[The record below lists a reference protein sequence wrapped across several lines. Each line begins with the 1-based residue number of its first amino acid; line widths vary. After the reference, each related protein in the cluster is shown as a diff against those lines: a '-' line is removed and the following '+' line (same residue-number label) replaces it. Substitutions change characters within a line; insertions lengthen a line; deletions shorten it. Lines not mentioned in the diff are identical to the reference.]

1 MTTPPSVLRDFRT
14 RAAYSEA
21 AGIHRIVPAG
31 VAVPRSPEELQA
43 LVRWATAAGTTLVPR
58 GAGSAMPGNAVG
70 AGIVVDLNQGFRY
83 LDVDPGARV
92 ARTGA
97 SVTWAALAA
106 AARAHGLRLPP
117 DPSSGA
123 FATAGGMV
131 ATNAAGPRSVCYG
144 SVRPWVAGLEV
155 VGADGEARWIRRG
168 AGSREPGAGLP
179 FRLDDP
185 GRRLVAE
192 RFPRTRKNS
201 MGYALDAFAASGDE
215 VDLFVGAEGTLGV
228 VMAVEWRLDPIPP
241 HRAGAAL
248 GFATLDGL
256 QEAVTFLVTLRPAA
270 VELMDE
276 TLLRFV
282 IEDGGTVPPGL
293 AALLLVEFERD
304 TAAAAR
310 GAVADAVRGLRAL
323 TSHVETAPDAAGLPA
338 LWRVRTLASPALAR
352 LPETR
357 RSLQVIED
365 GCVPL
370 DRLGAYLAGVRD
382 AADRLGIVVALFG
395 HAGDGHV
402 HVNALPDITRPGW
415 REAVRML
422 YDAVSDLVIHLG
434 GTPAGEHGAGRLRAG
449 LVERL
454 YGAEIVARFRAV
466 KRAYDPG
473 GVFNPD
479 VILPADDWEPLAGMK
494 IGPAAAPIPDD
505 IAARLRDLERTGA
518 WQTPK
523 TELAR

>member
-1 MTTPPSVLRDFRT
+1 MTTPPAVLSDIRT

-31 VAVPRSPEELQA
+31 VAVPRSPDDVRA
-43 LVRWATAAGTTLVPR
+43 LVRWAAESGTPLVPR
-58 GAGSAMPGNAVG
+58 GAGSALPGSAVG
-70 AGIVVDLNQGFRY
+70 SGIVVDLSQGFHRV
-83 LDVDPGARV
+83 DVDPGGRRAL
-92 ARTGA
+92 TGA
-97 SVTWAALAA
+97 SVTWAALTA
-106 AARAHGLRLPP
+106 AAREHGLRVPP

-123 FATAGGMV
+123 FATAGGMA
-131 ATNAAGPRSVCYG
+131 ATNAAGPRSVRYG
-144 SVRPWVAGLEV
+144 SVRRWITGLEV
-155 VGADGEARWIRRG
+155 TGADGATRWVRRG
-168 AGSREPGAGLP
+168 AGSGER
-179 FRLDDP
+179 FDLDPDA
-185 GRRLVAE
+185 RRLVSAA
-192 RFPRTRKNS
+192 FPRTRKNS
-201 MGYALDAFAASGDE
+201 MGYALDAFADSGDE

-228 VMAVEWRLDPIPP
+228 VTAVEWRLAPIPP
-241 HRAGAAL
+241 HRAGATL
-248 GFATLDGL
+248 GFATLDAL
-256 QEAVTFLVTLRPAA
+256 QQAVAFLVTLGPSA

-282 IEDGGTVPPGL
+282 VEGGGAVAPGL

-310 GAVADAVRGLRAL
+310 GAVADAVRGLRPL
-323 TSHVETAPDAAGLPA
+323 TSHVETAPDAAGLTA
-338 LWRVRTLASPALAR
+338 LWQVRTLASPALAR

-382 AADRLGIVVALFG
+382 AADRLDIAVALFG

-402 HVNALPDITRPGW
+402 HVNALPDVTRAGW
-415 REAVRML
+415 REAVRAL
-422 YDAVSDLVIHLG
+422 YDTVSDLVIRLG

-449 LVERL
+449 LLERL
-454 YGAEIVARFRAV
+454 YGADIVARFRAV
-466 KRAYDPG
+466 KATYDPG
-473 GVFNPD
+473 GVFNPG
-479 VILPADDWEPLAGMK
+479 VILPADDWEPLAQLK
-494 IGPAAAPIPDD
+494 VGPAAAPIPDD

>member
-1 MTTPPSVLRDFRT
+1 MTIPPPVQRDLRT
-14 RAAYSEA
+14 RAAYSEG

-31 VAVPRSPEELQA
+31 VAVPRSPEDVRA
-43 LVRWATAAGTTLVPR
+43 LVRWAAESGATLVPR

-70 AGIVVDLNQGFRY
+70 AGIVVDMSQGFHR
-83 LDVDPGARV
+83 LDVDPGRRV
-92 ARTGA
+92 ALTGG
-97 SVTWAALAA
+97 SVTWAALTT
-106 AARAHGLRLPP
+106 AAREHGLRLPP
-117 DPSSGA
+117 DPSSGP

-131 ATNAAGPRSVCYG
+131 ATNAAGPRSVRHG
-144 SVRPWVAGLEV
+144 SVRPWVTGLEV

-168 AGSREPGAGLP
+168 GGSREPGAGLP
-179 FRLDDP
+179 FRLDEP

-192 RFPRTRKNS
+192 RFPKTRKNS
-201 MGYALDAFAASGDE
+201 MGYALDAFVDSGDE
-215 VDLFVGAEGTLGV
+215 VDLFVGAEGTLGIV
-228 VMAVEWRLDPIPP
+228 TAVEWRLDAIPP
-241 HRAGAAL
+241 HRAGATL

-256 QEAVTFLVTLRPAA
+256 QEAVTFLVTLRPSA

-282 IEDGGTVPPGL
+282 VESGGAVPSGL

-323 TSHVETAPDAAGLPA
+323 TSHVETAPDAAGLEG
-338 LWRVRTLASPALAR
+338 LWRVRSLASPALAR

-370 DRLGAYLAGVRD
+370 DRLGAYLAGVRA
-382 AADRLGIVVALFG
+382 AADRLDIAVALFG

-402 HVNALPDITRPGW
+402 HVNALPDVTRTGW
-415 REAVRML
+415 REAVRAL
-422 YDAVSDLVIHLG
+422 YDAVSDLVIGLG

-466 KRAYDPG
+466 KTAYDPG
-473 GVFNPD
+473 GVFNPG
-479 VILPADDWEPLAGMK
+479 VILPADDWEPLAQIK
-494 IGPAAAPIPDD
+494 VGPAAAPIPDD
-505 IAARLRDLERTGA
+505 IAARLRDLERSGA

>member
-1 MTTPPSVLRDFRT
+1 MTIPPPVDRDLRT

-31 VAVPRSPEELQA
+31 VAVPRSPEEVRD
-43 LVRWATAAGTTLVPR
+43 LVRWAAESGATLVPR

-70 AGIVVDLNQGFRY
+70 TGIVVDMSQGFHR
-83 LDVDPGARV
+83 LDVDPRRRV

-106 AARAHGLRLPP
+106 AAREHGLRLPP

-131 ATNAAGPRSVCYG
+131 ATNAAGPRSVRYG

-155 VGADGEARWIRRG
+155 VGADGEARWVRRG
-168 AGSREPGAGLP
+168 AGPGAR
-179 FRLDDP
+179 FTLDP
-185 GRRLVAE
+185 EGRRLVSAA
-192 RFPRTRKNS
+192 FPRTRKNS
-201 MGYALDAFAASGDE
+201 MGYALDAFAESGDE
-215 VDLFVGAEGTLGV
+215 VDLFVGAEGTLGIV
-228 VMAVEWRLDPIPP
+228 TTVEWRLDPIPP
-241 HRAGAAL
+241 HRAGATL

-256 QEAVTFLVTLRPAA
+256 QAAVSFLVTLRPSA

-282 IEDGGTVPPGL
+282 VEGGGTVPPGL

-304 TAAAAR
+304 GAAAAR

-323 TSHVETAPDAAGLPA
+323 TSHLETASDAAALES

-370 DRLGAYLAGVRD
+370 DRLGTYLAGVRA
-382 AADRLGIVVALFG
+382 AADRLDIAVALFG

-402 HVNALPDITRPGW
+402 HVNALPDVTRTGW
-415 REAVRML
+415 REAVRAL
-422 YDAVSDLVIHLG
+422 YDAVSDLVIGLG